1 MVYICLA
8 VDNLNRPRPSKE
20 MESIINNLPKQ
31 KATGLDGFTG
41 EFHST
46 FTDEV
51 IPVSYKLF
59 QRLEAEV
66 TLPKGKASI
75 TLIPKLGKDIVRKLQ
90 TPS

>member
-1 MVYICLA
+1 
-8 VDNLNRPRPSKE
+8 
-20 MESIINNLPKQ
+20 MESIINNLSKQ

-41 EFHST
+41 EFHPT
-46 FTDEV
+46 FREEV

-59 QRLEAEV
+59 QRLEAEGI
-66 TLPKGKASI
+66 LPKGKASI

>member
-8 VDNLNRPRPSKE
+8 VDNLNRPRSSKE

-31 KATGLDGFTG
+31 KATGLDGFIG
-41 EFHST
+41 EFYPT
-46 FTDEV
+46 FKEV

-59 QRLEAEV
+59 QRLEAEGI
-66 TLPKGKASI
+66 LPKGKASI